1 VKREVR
7 AAGAPAP
14 IGPYSQGI
22 VTSGRLLF
30 VAGQTPKDPGTGAMP
45 QDFRGQAERTLQNV
59 KAIVEAA
66 GATMA
71 DVVKV
76 NAYLADL
83 GNFPVFNE
91 VYSTYFTAPFPA
103 RTTVGAVLP
112 GGAVQVEID
121 AIVVLP
127 KGKA

>member
-1 VKREVR
+1 MPTEFR
-7 AAGAPAP
+7 A
-14 IGPYSQGI
+14 Q
-22 VTSGRLLF
+22 V
-30 VAGQTPKDPGTGAMP
+30 
-45 QDFRGQAERTLQNV
+45 ERCLQNI

-66 GATMA
+66 GASMA

-83 GNFPVFNE
+83 ANFTAFNE
-91 VYSTYFTAPFPA
+91 VYTTFFTQPWPA

-121 AIVVLP
+121 VVASLP
-127 KGKA
+127 K

>member
-1 VKREVR
+1 MKEVVR
-7 AAGAPAP
+7 AQGAPDP
-14 IGPYSQGI
+14 IGPYSQGVI
-22 VTSGRLLF
+22 ASGRTLF
-30 VAGQTPKDPGTGAMP
+30 VAGQTPKDPKTGELAGDIR
-45 QDFRGQAERTLQNV
+45 QQAVRALENV

-83 GNFPVFNE
+83 GDFAAFNE
-91 VYSTYFTAPFPA
+91 VYAKYFSAPYPA

-112 GGAVQVEID
+112 GGAVRVEID
-121 AIVVLP
+121 AIVSLP
-127 KGKA
+127 R

>member
-1 VKREVR
+1 MKQEVR
-7 AAGAPAP
+7 AEGAPAP

-30 VAGQTPKDPGTGAMP
+30 VAGQTPKDPATGEMP
-45 QDFRGQAERTLQNV
+45 QDFRAQAERCLQNV
-59 KAIVEAA
+59 KAIVEKA
-66 GATMA
+66 GGSMA

-83 GNFPVFNE
+83 ADFPAFNE
-91 VYSTYFTAPFPA
+91 IYSTYFPKPYPA

-112 GGAVQVEID
+112 GGAVKVEID
-121 AIVVLP
+121 VVVSLR
-127 KGKA
+127 

>member
-1 VKREVR
+1 MKQEVS

-30 VAGQTPKDPGTGAMP
+30 VAGQTPKDPATGTMP
-45 QDFRGQAERTLQNV
+45 SEFRAQVERCLRNV

-66 GATMA
+66 GASMA

-83 GNFPVFNE
+83 ANFTAFNE
-91 VYSTYFTAPFPA
+91 VYTTFFSQPWPA

-121 AIVVLP
+121 VVVSLP
-127 KGKA
+127 K

>member
-1 VKREVR
+1 MKKEIRTSS
-7 AAGAPAP
+7 APAP

-22 VTSGRLLF
+22 VTSGRMLF
-30 VAGQTPKDPGTGAMP
+30 VAGQTPKDPATGTMP
-45 QDFRGQAERTLQNV
+45 TDFRSQAELCLRNV

-66 GATMA
+66 GATLA

-83 GNFPVFNE
+83 ANFGAFNE
-91 VYSTYFTAPFPA
+91 VYATFFGAPYPA

-121 AIVVLP
+121 VIVALP
-127 KGKA
+127 S

>member
-1 VKREVR
+1 MKQEVR
-7 AAGAPAP
+7 AEGAPAP

-30 VAGQTPKDPGTGAMP
+30 VAGQTPKDPRTGTIP
-45 QDFRGQAERTLQNV
+45 QDFRSQAERCLQNV
-59 KAIVEAA
+59 KEIVEAG

-83 GNFPVFNE
+83 ANFSVFNE
-91 VYSTYFTAPFPA
+91 VYARFFVQPWPA
-103 RTTVGAVLP
+103 RTTVGATLP

-121 AIVVLP
+121 VVVSLP
-127 KGKA
+127 K

>member
-1 VKREVR
+1 
-7 AAGAPAP
+7 
-14 IGPYSQGI
+14 

-30 VAGQTPKDPGTGAMP
+30 VAGQTPKDPATGAMP

-83 GNFPVFNE
+83 ANFPAFNE
-91 VYSTYFTAPFPA
+91 VYAKFFTPPYPA
-103 RTTVGAVLP
+103 RTTVGASLP

-121 AIVVLP
+121 VIVSLP
-127 KGKA
+127 K

>member
-1 VKREVR
+1 VKEEVR
-7 AAGAPAP
+7 AEGAPAP

-22 VTSGRLLF
+22 VASGKMLF
-30 VAGQTPKDPGTGAMP
+30 VAGQTPKDPVTGAMP
-45 QDFRGQAERTLQNV
+45 QSFSDQVEQCMRNV
-59 KAIVEAA
+59 KAIVEKA
-66 GATMA
+66 GGSMA

-83 GNFPVFNE
+83 ANFKDFNE
-91 VYSTYFTAPFPA
+91 IYSKYFTKPYPA

-121 AIVVLP
+121 VVVSLP
-127 KGKA
+127 H

>member
-1 VKREVR
+1 VKQQVR
-7 AAGAPAP
+7 APGAPAP

-30 VAGQTPKDPGTGAMP
+30 VAGQTPKDPTTGTMP
-45 QDFRGQAERTLQNV
+45 QDFRGQAERTLQSV

-83 GNFPVFNE
+83 ANFSVFNE
-91 VYSTYFTAPFPA
+91 VYSTFFSQPYPA
-103 RTTVGAVLP
+103 RTTVGASLP

-121 AIVVLP
+121 VVVSLP
-127 KGKA
+127 K

>member
-7 AAGAPAP
+7 AEGAPAP
-14 IGPYSQGI
+14 IGPYSQGV

-30 VAGQTPKDPGTGAMP
+30 VAGQTPKDPGTGSMP
-45 QDFRGQAERTLQNV
+45 QDFRGQAERTLRNV
-59 KAIVEAA
+59 QAIVEEA

-83 GNFPVFNE
+83 ANFAAFNE
-91 VYSTYFTAPFPA
+91 VYSKFFSPPYPA
-103 RTTVGAVLP
+103 RTTVGASLP

-121 AIVVLP
+121 VVVSLS
-127 KGKA
+127 K

>member
-1 VKREVR
+1 VKQEVR
-7 AAGAPAP
+7 AEGAPAP

-30 VAGQTPKDPGTGAMP
+30 VSGQTPKDPTTGGMP
-45 QDFRGQAERTLQNV
+45 QDFKGQAERCLQNL
-59 KAIVEAA
+59 KAIVEKA
-66 GATMA
+66 GAAMA

-83 GNFPVFNE
+83 ANFPVFNE
-91 VYSTYFTAPFPA
+91 IYAEYFPQPWPA
-103 RTTVGAVLP
+103 RTTVGAFLP

-121 AIVVLP
+121 VVVSLP
-127 KGKA
+127 G

>member
-1 VKREVR
+1 
-7 AAGAPAP
+7 
-14 IGPYSQGI
+14 
-22 VTSGRLLF
+22 
-30 VAGQTPKDPGTGAMP
+30 
-45 QDFRGQAERTLQNV
+45 V

-83 GNFPVFNE
+83 ANFPAFNE
-91 VYSTYFTAPFPA
+91 VYAKFFTPPYPA
-103 RTTVGAVLP
+103 RTTVGASLP

-121 AIVVLP
+121 VVVSLP
-127 KGKA
+127 K

>member
-1 VKREVR
+1 MTKQQIQTE
-7 AAGAPAP
+7 GAPAP

-22 VTSGRLLF
+22 VSSGKLLF
-30 VAGQTPKDPGTGAMP
+30 VAGQTPKDPKTGQMP
-45 QDFRGQAERTLQNV
+45 TDIKAQTERCLENV

-71 DVVKV
+71 DVVKI
-76 NAYLADL
+76 NAYLADMET
-83 GNFPVFNE
+83 FSAFNE
-91 VYSTYFTAPFPA
+91 VYTRYFPQPYSA

-121 AIVVLP
+121 AVVSLP
-127 KGKA
+127 K

>member
-1 VKREVR
+1 MRKEIQ

-30 VAGQTPKDPGTGAMP
+30 VSGQTPKDPATGTMP
-45 QDFRGQAERTLQNV
+45 EDFRRQAERCLQNV
-59 KAIVEAA
+59 KAIVEAG

-83 GNFPVFNE
+83 SNFSAFNE
-91 VYSTYFTAPFPA
+91 VYAGFFSQPWPA
-103 RTTVGAVLP
+103 RTTIGATLP

-121 AIVVLP
+121 VVVSLP
-127 KGKA
+127 K

>member
-1 VKREVR
+1 MKQEVR
-7 AAGAPAP
+7 AEGAPAP
-14 IGPYSQGI
+14 IGPYSHGI

-30 VAGQTPKDPGTGAMP
+30 VSGQTPKDPATGTMP
-45 QDFRGQAERTLQNV
+45 KDFPAQVELCLRNV
-59 KAIVEAA
+59 KAIVEKA
-66 GATMA
+66 GGSMA

-83 GNFPVFNE
+83 ANFPVFNE
-91 VYSTYFTAPFPA
+91 IYARYFAKPYPA

-121 AIVVLP
+121 VVVSLP
-127 KGKA
+127 

>member
-1 VKREVR
+1 VKQEVR
-7 AAGAPAP
+7 AEGAPAP

-22 VTSGRLLF
+22 VTTGRLLF
-30 VAGQTPKDPGTGAMP
+30 VAGQTPKDPRTGAMP
-45 QDFRGQAERTLQNV
+45 QDFRGQVERCLQNV
-59 KAIVEAA
+59 KAIVEKA
-66 GATMA
+66 GGSMA

-83 GNFPVFNE
+83 GVFPVFNE
-91 VYSTYFTAPFPA
+91 IYSKFFPQPFPA

-121 AIVVLP
+121 VVVSLP
-127 KGKA
+127 S

>member
-1 VKREVR
+1 MKQEIR
-7 AAGAPAP
+7 AEGAPAP

-30 VAGQTPKDPGTGAMP
+30 VAGQTPKDPGTGGMP
-45 QDFRGQAERTLQNV
+45 KDFPGQTERCLQNV
-59 KAIVEAA
+59 KAIVEKA
-66 GATMA
+66 GGSMA

-83 GNFPVFNE
+83 ASFPVFNE
-91 VYSTYFTAPFPA
+91 IYSRFFPKPYPA

-112 GGAVQVEID
+112 GGGVQVEID
-121 AIVVLP
+121 VVVSLP
-127 KGKA
+127 

>member
-1 VKREVR
+1 MKKEVR
-7 AAGAPAP
+7 AEGAPAP

-22 VTSGRLLF
+22 VTSGRFLF
-30 VAGQTPKDPGTGAMP
+30 VAGQTPKDPKTEMMP
-45 QDFRGQAERTLQNV
+45 QDFRGQAERCLQNV

-66 GATMA
+66 GASMA

-83 GNFPVFNE
+83 ADFPVFND
-91 VYSTYFTAPFPA
+91 VYAAFFTKPFPA
-103 RTTVGAVLP
+103 RTTVGASLP

-121 AIVVLP
+121 VVTSLP
-127 KGKA
+127 G